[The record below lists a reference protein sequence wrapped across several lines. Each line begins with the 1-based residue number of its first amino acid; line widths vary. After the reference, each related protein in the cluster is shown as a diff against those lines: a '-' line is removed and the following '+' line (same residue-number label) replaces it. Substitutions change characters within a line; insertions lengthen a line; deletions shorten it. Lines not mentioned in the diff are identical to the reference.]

1 MDGRWLKKPISN
13 IKHTVQCSIKLPVS
27 KNKIIDIVQNKSIFY
42 IGIEVEDNVN
52 KSIHAN
58 SRLFDATTLSA
69 VAPDS
74 PCSSSNRHSSGD
86 DAPPR
91 DGGADGGDAVGD
103 GDDATNNNFHQYC
116 RWSSTHRWNLL
127 EMIWCC
133 DGANPPVPVVVP

>member
-1 MDGRWLKKPISN
+1 MRPRASPKPTPN
-13 IKHTVQCSIKLPVS
+13 R
-27 KNKIIDIVQNKSIFY
+27 
-42 IGIEVEDNVN
+42 
-52 KSIHAN
+52 

-91 DGGADGGDAVGD
+91 DGGADGDDAVGD
-103 GDDATNNNFHQYC
+103 GDDATNNNCHQYC

-127 EMIWCC
+127 EMTWCC